1 MLELA
6 SEPFLMGFINGTTNE
21 EPFFDQNDVL
31 CNLQQGP
38 RIRTR

>member
-6 SEPFLMGFINGTTNE
+6 SKLFIMGLIYGTTNE